1 MSELSVMTPDGGSR
15 FRAGTAWYA
24 SQRVTLSP
32 ENTSARNNAVVRTIV
47 GAPAERLVD
56 LLHAFCVH
64 LDPAVDV
71 WMRDLR
77 SGRRWRGALLPLPDA
92 RDVIGRLRYTITA
105 FGGIELAVYTDQD
118 QLTITPELL
127 LVIDARTDRWLYHL
141 DAEGFES
148 REVPPDPTWRPHVV
162 ARKRD
167 AQLEETLWVA
177 AERLGLEE
185 VRG

>member
-1 MSELSVMTPDGGSR
+1 MSELSLMAPDGGSR

-24 SQRVTLSP
+24 SQRVNGSQEGTASR
-32 ENTSARNNAVVRTIV
+32 SGMVVRTVV
-47 GAPAERLVD
+47 GAPSERLVD
-56 LLHAFCVH
+56 LVHTFCIH

-71 WMRDLR
+71 WMRDTR
-77 SGRRWRGALLPLPDA
+77 SGRCWRGALLPLPDV

-118 QLTITPELL
+118 QLTITPDLL

-148 REVPPDPTWRPHVV
+148 RDVPPEPTWRSHIVV
-162 ARKRD
+162 RKRD